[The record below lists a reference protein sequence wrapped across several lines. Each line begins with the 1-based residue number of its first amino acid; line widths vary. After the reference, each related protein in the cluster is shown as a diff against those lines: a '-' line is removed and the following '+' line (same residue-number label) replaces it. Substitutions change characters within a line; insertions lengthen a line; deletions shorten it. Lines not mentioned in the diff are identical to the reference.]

1 MANLLGMIR
10 DPLRDTVSPLLQVCP
25 FVSKAGDTPLIQQ
38 KNIMFS
44 SSKYGYCRKRR
55 ASEKT
60 PEIYHCASM
69 VIFYTVCVK
78 SLVILYKP

>member
-25 FVSKAGDTPLIQQ
+25 FVSKAGDTHLIQQ
-38 KNIMFS
+38 K
-44 SSKYGYCRKRR
+44 KYHVFVIEIRLLPKRR

-60 PEIYHCASM
+60 PEIL
-69 VIFYTVCVK
+69 
-78 SLVILYKP
+78 SLRIHGRLLYCLCQITCNFL